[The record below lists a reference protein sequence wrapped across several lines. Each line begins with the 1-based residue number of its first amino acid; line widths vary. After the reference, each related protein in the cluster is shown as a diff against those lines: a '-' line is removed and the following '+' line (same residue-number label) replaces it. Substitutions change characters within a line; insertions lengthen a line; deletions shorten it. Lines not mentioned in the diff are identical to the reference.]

1 MPPFTPELLASV
13 EHVVALKRRLI
24 AAASALCLLILG
36 VASIV
41 AITSLNDGLK
51 EKQQDIGRATHVMG
65 RHTAQLIEAVDAV
78 LLETMDD
85 VKEAKDVDPYKLHL
99 MLKGHAQ
106 HIKAINE
113 IVLIGPDG
121 LGQANSL
128 RHPTSGVNVGGRSY
142 FTYHRDNPNGGL
154 FISEP
159 LQRPLTN
166 VWNITL
172 SRRITA
178 KDGSFNGV
186 LLIAVSPDYFTSLYS
201 SLGFG
206 HEYAITL
213 FRKDAMLLARFPAAP
228 ELLGKVFGRHP
239 EARAF
244 FDGDADSLSTRF
256 ARPNVDEKPNL
267 VEFRRVPGYPLVI
280 TSSVPEQVV
289 HDDWRELALGIG
301 SVAGISILIVIAVFF
316 VLLQEI
322 DRRAEAQHKAAE
334 EILRSNADLEQFA
347 YAVSHDLKA
356 PLRTVGGFLELLNRK
371 HGEGLP
377 NEAREYLLLAK
388 GGAKRMQEMIEALL
402 DYSRIHRQA
411 HKPVEVDLNGCCNEA
426 IAGLQ
431 AILAETKAK
440 IAVDSMP
447 KVMGDPAQL
456 TRLFQNLIGNA
467 LKYRK
472 PGVTPEVKLAVKL
485 AGSDWEIAVNDNGIG
500 IEPGQTN
507 KLFKVFSRL
516 HSAESYEGTG
526 IGLALCRSIVERHGG
541 RIWVDSE
548 GEGKGS
554 VFAFTI
560 PRAA

>member
-1 MPPFTPELLASV
+1 MSAFTPQSLASK
-13 EHVVALKRRLI
+13 EQTDAFKRRLM
-24 AAASALCLLILG
+24 AAAVALCLLILG
-36 VASIV
+36 LASIV

-51 EKQQDIGRATHVMG
+51 EKQQDIGRAAHLMA
-65 RHTAQLIEAVDAV
+65 RHTAQLIEALDAV
-78 LLETMDD
+78 LLETIDD
-85 VKEAKDVDPYKLHL
+85 IVGADHSDAKKLHL
-99 MLKGHAQ
+99 LLKNNAQ

-113 IVLIGPDG
+113 IVFIAADG
-121 LGQANSL
+121 FSRANSM
-128 RHPTSGVNVGGRSY
+128 RDYVTGVSLTGRSY
-142 FTYHRDNPNGGL
+142 FRYHNDNQNGGL

-172 SRRITA
+172 SRRVPA
-178 KDGSFNGV
+178 KDGGFGGV
-186 LLIAVSPDYFTSLYS
+186 LLIAVSPDYFTSLYG

-213 FRKDAMLLARFPAAP
+213 FRKDATLLARFPAAP
-228 ELLGKVFGRHP
+228 ELLGKVFGKHP

-256 ARPNVDEKPNL
+256 ARPNVEEKPNL
-267 VEFRRVPGYPLVI
+267 VEFRRVPSYPLVI

-289 HDDWRELALGIG
+289 HDVWRELALGIG
-301 SVAGISILIVIAVFF
+301 SVAGISILIVLAVFF

-322 DRRAEAQHKAAE
+322 DRRAEAQRAAAA

-371 HGEGLP
+371 HGQELGG
-377 NEAREYLLLAK
+377 EALEYLLLAK

-411 HKPVEVDLNGCCNEA
+411 HKPIEVDLNGCCNEA

-440 IAVDSMP
+440 IAVDSLP
-447 KVMGDPAQL
+447 KVKGDPAQL

-472 PGVTPEVKLAVKL
+472 PGVVPEVKLTVKL
-485 AGSDWEIAVNDNGIG
+485 AGSDWEIAINDNGIG
-500 IEPGQTN
+500 IEPGQTS

-516 HSAESYEGTG
+516 HAAEKYEGTG
-526 IGLALCRSIVERHGG
+526 IGLALCRSIIERHGG
-541 RIWVDSE
+541 RIWVNSD
-548 GEGKGS
+548 GDGKGS

-560 PRAA
+560 PAA